1 MLHSTGAN
9 NPWLRRYV
17 GPDDGLL
24 GPSSNHWNTPTP
36 GGRSVCVHGFI
47 GKLADGSIAAYQTLP
62 WTMRGWHCGSG
73 SRGSGNDTH
82 IGIELCEDNLEDAG
96 YFSAVYRR
104 AVELCAQLCTQFHLS
119 PLADGVILCHAEGYA
134 RGIASN
140 HGDVLHWFSRFGKT
154 MEEFRW
160 DVARQMLLLSP
171 ELEAQVRAL
180 VTRELAEAE
189 RHRQALPPS
198 SWAEASLR
206 RAMDN
211 KITDGSRPQDY
222 ATRQEVALMV
232 QAALGK

>member
-24 GPSSNHWNTPTP
+24 GSSSNHWNTPTP

-47 GKLADGSIAAYQTLP
+47 GKLADGSIAAHQTLP

-82 IGIELCEDNLEDAG
+82 IGIELCEDNLEDAA
-96 YFSAVYRR
+96 YFSAVYRQ

-119 PLADGVILCHAEGYA
+119 PLSDGVILCHAEGYA

-140 HGDVLHWFSRFGKT
+140 HGDVLHWFSRFDKT
-154 MEEFRW
+154 MEDLRW
-160 DVARQMLLLSP
+160 DVARQMLLLTP
-171 ELEAQVRAL
+171 EMEAQVRAL
-180 VTRELAEAE
+180 VVRELAKAE
-189 RHRQALPPS
+189 RHRQELPPS
-198 SWAEASLR
+198 SWAEATLR

-211 KITDGSRPQDY
+211 KITDGTRPQDY
-222 ATRQEVALMV
+222 ATR
-232 QAALGK
+232 